1 MTERILEYLRKNPAK
16 TYSLREVQ
24 RMLRLERQEVKSAL
38 AELVKEGRLIE
49 PRRGLY
55 ALPEAKPAGQKR
67 RNGGFVGRLQ
77 VHPAG
82 FGFVIPDALAPDQAR
97 LPSPEQRDLYI
108 PKEFLG
114 GAWHGDQVLAYPQP
128 PGRDRRPWGRVAQVL
143 ERSRRKLTGR
153 LEFRRG
159 YAWVLPDDP
168 RLPGKVKLEPE
179 GLAGLEQ
186 GARIAVQ
193 LHYPEGRGGEV
204 YGTFLEYLGLADD
217 PGSETRAVI
226 VNHDLKSEFD
236 PETLAEAEAIPE
248 SIPPEELARRADFR
262 SQDVFTIDGV
272 DAKDFD
278 DAIHVERLEGNRY
291 RIGVH
296 IADVSHYV
304 REGSAL
310 DKEAYER
317 GTSVYLP
324 GRVLPML
331 PEKLS
336 NGVCS
341 LVPGQDRLV
350 LSVLVEITDG
360 GRVLRHSFREG
371 VIRSKARLTY
381 PQVQA
386 FAEGRGMPEEFKW
399 LEPDLALLLEL
410 TRKLKTKR
418 VAAGALDFHFTEV
431 KVDIGEAGEI
441 HLIPQTEPDARS
453 LIEELM
459 LLANRIVAKHLSDK
473 GLPALYRVHED
484 PTEMAYAK
492 LAAQLSK
499 LGYELPGMEPSPKAM
514 QAILKQAEGKPEAPV
529 VSTLLLRSLKLA
541 RYAHENLGHFGL
553 AAEHYLHFTSP
564 IRRYPDLVVHR
575 VLKTL
580 MRRRLTPEKVERWR
594 EVFPRMAEHTSSRER
609 SAEAAERDLAKYY
622 QCRWAE
628 LHRGE
633 HFAGVVSG
641 VTGFGVFVALENGV
655 EGMIRP
661 SSLLDDHYE
670 YVEDTLS
677 LVGTR
682 TKRRIRIGDP
692 LEVMI
697 QRVDLPTRQ
706 IELVPA
712 EFAELRPATT
722 ASSRTKE
729 KNMEGTKKRRM
740 VGPPEGRERRD
751 RGPKVTMS
759 RMYFG
764 EWQKTE
770 DETPPQNRHAGGR
783 GGQPRHEARSSR
795 KPQPQ
800 SGNPGERQ
808 GKTSRRRRNRWR

>member
-1 MTERILEYLRKNPAK
+1 MTERILEYFRENPTK

-24 RMLRLERQEVKSAL
+24 RTLRSDRQETKAAL
-38 AELVKEGRLIE
+38 ALLVEEGRLLE

-55 ALPEAKPAGQKR
+55 ALPESKPAAHKR
-67 RNGGFVGRLQ
+67 GSEGLVGRLQ

-82 FGFVIPDALAPDQAR
+82 FGFVIPDQAG
-97 LPSPEQRDLYI
+97 PDLYI

-114 GAWHGDQVLAYPQP
+114 GAWHGDRVRAYPQP
-128 PGRDRRPWGRVAQVL
+128 PGRDRRPWGKVAQVL
-143 ERSRRKLTGR
+143 GRARHKLTGR

-168 RLPGKVKLEPE
+168 RLPGKIKLEPE
-179 GLAGLEQ
+179 GLAGIEQ
-186 GARIAVQ
+186 GSRIAVE
-193 LHYPEGRGGEV
+193 LCYPERGEV
-204 YGTFLEYLGLADD
+204 YGRFLEYLGSADD
-217 PGSETRAVI
+217 PASETHAVI
-226 VNHDLKSEFD
+226 VNHDLKAVFD
-236 PETLAEAEAIPE
+236 PQALEEAEAIPDR
-248 SIPPEELARRADFR
+248 IPPEEIARRTDFR
-262 SQDVFTIDGV
+262 HLEVFTIDGA

-278 DAIHVERLEGNRY
+278 DAIHVERLEGKGY

-296 IADVSHYV
+296 VADVAHYV

-350 LSVLVEITDG
+350 LSVLVEVADD
-360 GRVLRHSFREG
+360 GRVLKHSFREG

-381 PQVQA
+381 TQVQG
-386 FAEGRGMPEEFKW
+386 FADGKGMPEEFKW

-410 TRKLKTKR
+410 TRKLKAER
-418 VAAGALDFHFTEV
+418 VAKGALDFQFTEV

-459 LLANRIVAKHLSDK
+459 LLANRIVAKYLSDK

-492 LAAQLSK
+492 LVGQLSK
-499 LGYELPGMEPSPKAM
+499 LGYELPVKPSLPSPQAM
-514 QAILKQAEGKPEAPV
+514 QAILEQAQGKPEAPV

-580 MRRRLTPEKVERWR
+580 LKRRLTEEKIERWR

-609 SAEAAERDLAKYY
+609 AAEAAERDLSKYY

-628 LHRGE
+628 LHKGQPLG
-633 HFAGVVSG
+633 GVVSG

-655 EGMIRP
+655 EGMVRL

-682 TKRRIRIGDP
+682 TKRRIRIGDR
-692 LEVMI
+692 LEVVL
-697 QRVDLPTRQ
+697 RSVDLPTRQ

-712 EFAELRPATT
+712 EFARLRPA
-722 ASSRTKE
+722 RTEKPQAAREEPAPRKGGRAKE
-729 KNMEGTKKRRM
+729 KNVEGTKKRRV

-751 RGPKVTMS
+751 RGPKVSMS
-759 RMYFG
+759 KVYFG

-770 DETPPQNRHAGGR
+770 VDSSRPQRNAQSQ
-783 GGQPRHEARSSR
+783 GGQP
-795 KPQPQ
+795 
-800 SGNPGERQ
+800 GEGQ
-808 GKTSRRRRNRWR
+808 GKSSRRRRNRWR